1 VVLIEFSGCYVA
13 ELQRILGIDPG
24 SRKAG
29 FGLIESGRYHP
40 SYLLSGVIRVEKLS
54 GAERLKTIFESV
66 CQIIDQ
72 YQPQVMAIE
81 KVFVYKNPN
90 SAIKL
95 GQARGVILCA
105 AALKEIP
112 IMEYTPTQIK
122 STIVGQG
129 HASKDQVQF
138 MVQNLLKLTE
148 SPQED
153 AADAL
158 AAALCHDRY
167 LTLGIDPEKISKGS
181 KF

>member
-1 VVLIEFSGCYVA
+1 MA
-13 ELQRILGIDPG
+13 KLQRILGIDPG
-24 SRKAG
+24 SRKTG
-29 FGLIESGRYHP
+29 FGVIESGRFHP
-40 SYLLSGVIRVEKLS
+40 NYVSSGVIRVEKLI
-54 GAERLKTIFESV
+54 GAQRLKTIFESI

-72 YQPQVMAIE
+72 YEPQVMAIE
-81 KVFVYKNPN
+81 KVFVYKNPS

-105 AALKEIP
+105 AAIKEVP

-129 HASKDQVQF
+129 HATKDQVQF

-158 AAALCHDRY
+158 AGALCHDRY
-167 LTLGIDPEKISKGS
+167 LTLGIDPEKLSKGT

>member
-1 VVLIEFSGCYVA
+1 MA

-105 AALKEIP
+105 AALKEVP

>member
-1 VVLIEFSGCYVA
+1 MIKT
-13 ELQRILGIDPG
+13 QRILGIDPG
-24 SRKAG
+24 SRKTG

-40 SYLLSGVIRVEKLS
+40 NYLVSGVIRVEKLS
-54 GAERLKTIFESV
+54 GAGRLKTIFESV
-66 CQIIDQ
+66 CQILEQ
-72 YQPQVMAIE
+72 YEPDVMAIE
-81 KVFVYKNPN
+81 KVFVHKNPN

-122 STIVGQG
+122 STIVGKG
-129 HASKDQVQF
+129 HAGKDQIQY
-138 MVQNLLKLTE
+138 MVKNLLKLTE

-167 LTLGIDPEKISKGS
+167 LTLGIDPEKISRGT

>member
-1 VVLIEFSGCYVA
+1 MK
-13 ELQRILGIDPG
+13 ILGIDPG
-24 SRKAG
+24 SRKTG
-29 FGLIESGRYHP
+29 FGIIESGRYHP
-40 SYLLSGVIRVEKLS
+40 RYLLSGVVRVEKMT
-54 GAERLKTIFESV
+54 GAQRLRTIYESIL
-66 CQIIDQ
+66 QLLDQ

-95 GQARGVILCA
+95 GQARGVIICA
-105 AALKEIP
+105 AAMRDLP
-112 IMEYTPTQIK
+112 VMEYTPTQIK

-129 HASKDQVQF
+129 HANKHQVQY
-138 MVQNLLKLTE
+138 MVKHLLKLTE

-167 LTLGIDPEKISKGS
+167 LSMGLDPETLAKGTR
-181 KF
+181 F

>member
-1 VVLIEFSGCYVA
+1 MPAKKL
-13 ELQRILGIDPG
+13 RILGIDPG
-24 SRKAG
+24 SRKTG
-29 FGLIESGRYHP
+29 FGIIESGRYHP
-40 SYLLSGVIRVEKLS
+40 VYIVSGVIRVEKLS
-54 GAERLKTIFESV
+54 GSERLKNIFNSIS
-66 CQIIDQ
+66 QIIEQ
-72 YQPQVMAIE
+72 YQPDLMSIE

-90 SAIKL
+90 SAIVL

-105 AALKEIP
+105 AALQDIP

-122 STIVGQG
+122 STIVGRG
-129 HASKDQVQF
+129 HAGKSQVQY

-167 LTLGIDPEKISKGS
+167 LTLGVDPTKLSKGTR
-181 KF
+181 F

>member
-1 VVLIEFSGCYVA
+1 VETRRV
-13 ELQRILGIDPG
+13 LGIDPG
-24 SRKAG
+24 SRKTG
-29 FGLIESGRYHP
+29 FGIIESGRYHP
-40 SYLLSGVIRVEKLS
+40 HYVASGVIRVEKLS
-54 GAERLKTIFESV
+54 GAERLKTIFESMMAL
-66 CQIIDQ
+66 IDQ
-72 YQPQVMAIE
+72 YQPTVMAIE

-105 AALKEIP
+105 AALKNVP

-129 HASKDQVQF
+129 HAGKEPVQF
-138 MVQNLLKLTE
+138 MVKQLLKLTE

-158 AAALCHDRY
+158 ACALCHDRY
-167 LTLGIDPEKISKGS
+167 LTLGIDPQSLSKGT

>member
-1 VVLIEFSGCYVA
+1 MSQVGKKL
-13 ELQRILGIDPG
+13 RILGIDPG
-24 SRKAG
+24 SRRTG
-29 FGLIESGRYHP
+29 FGVIESGRYHP
-40 SYLLSGVIRVEKLS
+40 NYVVSGVIRVEKLS
-54 GAERLKTIFESV
+54 GSEKLTNIFKSIG
-66 CQIIDQ
+66 QIIEQ
-72 YQPQVMAIE
+72 YQPDVLAIE

-90 SAIKL
+90 SAIVL

-105 AALKEIP
+105 AALQNVP

-122 STIVGQG
+122 NTVVGKG
-129 HASKDQVQF
+129 HAGKQQVQY

-167 LTLGIDPEKISKGS
+167 LTLGIDPTKLSKGT

>member
-1 VVLIEFSGCYVA
+1 MAQLK
-13 ELQRILGIDPG
+13 RILGIDPG
-24 SRKAG
+24 SRKTG
-29 FGLIESGRYHP
+29 FGIIESGRFHP
-40 SYLLSGVIRVEKLS
+40 NYVSSGVIRVEKLT
-54 GAERLKTIFESV
+54 GAQRLKTIFESV

-72 YQPQVMAIE
+72 YQPHVMAIE
-81 KVFVYKNPN
+81 KVFVYKNPS

-105 AALKEIP
+105 AAIKEIP

-129 HASKDQVQF
+129 HATKDQVQF

-158 AAALCHDRY
+158 AGALCHDRY
-167 LTLGIDPEKISKGS
+167 LTLGIDPEKISKGT

>member
-1 VVLIEFSGCYVA
+1 MA
-13 ELQRILGIDPG
+13 QLQRILGIDPG
-24 SRKAG
+24 SRKTG
-29 FGLIESGRYHP
+29 FGIIESGRFHP
-40 SYLLSGVIRVEKLS
+40 SYVSSGVIRVEKLT
-54 GAERLKTIFESV
+54 GAQRLKTIFESV

-72 YQPQVMAIE
+72 YQPHVMAIE
-81 KVFVYKNPN
+81 KVFVYKNPS

-105 AALKEIP
+105 AAIKEIP

-129 HASKDQVQF
+129 HATKDQIQF

-158 AAALCHDRY
+158 AGALCHDRY
-167 LTLGIDPEKISKGS
+167 LTLGIDPEKISKGT

>member
-1 VVLIEFSGCYVA
+1 MSKGSHSSAGKMKRV
-13 ELQRILGIDPG
+13 LGIDPG
-24 SRKAG
+24 SRKTG
-29 FGLIESGRYHP
+29 FGVIESGRYHP
-40 SYLLSGVIRVEKLS
+40 VYLVSGVVRVEKLS

-72 YQPQVMAIE
+72 YQPDVMAVE

-105 AALKEIP
+105 AAIKGVP
-112 IMEYTPTQIK
+112 IMEYTPTQVK
-122 STIVGQG
+122 STIVGKG
-129 HASKDQVQF
+129 HAGKDQVQF

-148 SPQED
+148 TPQED

-158 AAALCHDRY
+158 ACALCHDRY
-167 LTLGIDPEKISKGS
+167 MSLGIDPEVLSKGTR
-181 KF
+181 F